1 MFLGCLRRNGTRWRW
16 RGRRRGWRKAEHTG
30 ANFFQYL
37 TMLFIETKLQS
48 LFGVGVKGQE
58 VEIIIGAAMQ
68 HPATSVNGGVDEGAR
83 GAGVFGLHVIL
94 VRADANICVMA
105 EDHGDGPR

>member
-1 MFLGCLRRNGTRWRW
+1 
-16 RGRRRGWRKAEHTG
+16 
-30 ANFFQYL
+30 
-37 TMLFIETKLQS
+37 MLFVETQLES
-48 LFGVGVKGQE
+48 FFAVGVKGQE

-68 HPATSVNGGVDEGAR
+68 HAATGVNGGVDERAG

-94 VRADANICVMA
+94 VGADANICVMT